1 MITVY
6 LTSKYGSPL
15 TLYIDGSFALWVDPR
30 GATLI
35 GIGGSSEFEL
45 KETFDEAAEAIAEA
59 RLRLITGGE

>member
-6 LTSKYGSPL
+6 LTTKYGKPI
-15 TLYIDGSFALWVDPR
+15 TLYLDGNFVLWIDPR
-30 GATLI
+30 GATRI

>member
-30 GATLI
+30 GTTLI

-45 KETFDEAAEAIAEA
+45 KETFDEAAEVIAEA
-59 RLRLITGGE
+59 RL